1 MKQTRITEQV
11 LVAGAAIIPNR
22 VAWPE
27 GSIDEGVQTAPVPV
41 ESDTRLKK
49 IYVYADNVF
58 YPQSTADS
66 RIIRVQTD
74 AFDLTGYIDFTH
86 ARQQDQFQ
94 VEIHVTMAHASNV
107 LLQRSAFQGG
117 TLAMMNQ
124 LAPSNAN
131 YISGNHIEILIH
143 QVYSLDNFATKI
155 PLAYQFIVESR

>member
-1 MKQTRITEQV
+1 MKQKPISEK
-11 LVAGAAIIPNR
+11 LLLAGAAVIPKR
-22 VAWPE
+22 AVQTE
-27 GSIDEGVQTAPVPV
+27 GSIDEGLQQAPVAV
-41 ESDTRLKK
+41 GSDTRLKK

-58 YPQSTADS
+58 TPQSTADF
-66 RIIRVQTD
+66 RTVRVQTD

-124 LAPSNAN
+124 FAPYNAN

-143 QVYSLDNFATKI
+143 QMYSLDNFATKV

>member
-1 MKQTRITEQV
+1 MKPTPVSEQLLARGASISQR
-11 LVAGAAIIPNR
+11 LVQPA
-22 VAWPE
+22 
-27 GSIDEGVQTAPVPV
+27 GSIDEGLQQTPVAV

-58 YPQSTADS
+58 MPQSTADS
-66 RIIRVQTD
+66 RTIVVKTD
-74 AFDLTGYIDFTH
+74 AFDLTGYIDFSH
-86 ARQQDQFQ
+86 AREQDQFQ

-124 LAPSNAN
+124 LAPYNAN
-131 YISGNHIEILIH
+131 YISGNHIEIFIH
-143 QVYSLDNFATKI
+143 QMYSLDNFATKV

>member
-1 MKQTRITEQV
+1 MKQKPISEHL
-11 LVAGAAIIPNR
+11 LVAGAAVMPQR
-22 VAWPE
+22 VVQPQ
-27 GSIDEGVQTAPVPV
+27 GSIDEGVQQAPVAV
-41 ESDTRLKK
+41 DCDTRLKK

-58 YPQSTADS
+58 TPQSTADS
-66 RIIRVQTD
+66 RTIVVKTD

-86 ARQQDQFQ
+86 AREQDQFQ

-117 TLAMMNQ
+117 TLAMMSQ
-124 LAPSNAN
+124 LAPYNAN

-143 QVYSLDNFATKI
+143 QMYSLDNFATKV